1 VRRHVSRRSAAGL
14 LALGPALG
22 VLAGCGFRLRGATA
36 LPFASL
42 RLGFDALSP
51 MGQELRRQLM
61 AVPDLRLVSGTT
73 PAEAVLDVLED
84 SFTRTV
90 SSRTA
95 AGQVRELSLTARLRF
110 RLRTAEGD
118 EWLRET
124 MIVQNQLMSY
134 NETAALAKESEEAQL
149 ARSMREDIAA
159 QVVRRLAALK
169 R

>member
-1 VRRHVSRRSAAGL
+1 MRRHVSRRSAAGL

-124 MIVQNQLMSY
+124 TIEQNQLMSY